1 MQDLRAAAA
10 WLDHRSAPCFH
21 HALLL
26 QRSEARPYNDPAAD
40 PVLNSVLAALAELR
54 LDEDARALGLRSEH
68 IAAVRSALAALLDE
82 SASQTPGSE
91 PWRDHLFSRVGLPRS
106 AHVGHEFFVELERRL
121 SLPASDPADLLSAS
135 GGAEL
140 ARALHDAIPATHLL
154 IDATLHGTDDQSE
167 ALRALHALAAAPP
180 ARWTTDVKLIAERFG
195 TPSSIARSSSG
206 PVARFLGTCGWRPMA
221 TSCRHVNSKGQSMFC
236 GT

>member
-10 WLDHRSAPCFH
+10 WLDRRSAPCFH

-82 SASQTPGSE
+82 SAAQTPGSE

-106 AHVGHEFFVELERRL
+106 ANVGHEFFVELERRL
-121 SLPASDPADLLSAS
+121 SLPASDPADLAVLQVHALCLLL
-135 GGAEL
+135 GFRGRYGA
-140 ARALHDAIPATHLL
+140 RVDAAETEILHLL
-154 IDATLHGTDDQSE
+154 RRLQLRLRPCLAPRPPPPFGHVPRDMPQRPAHRPLRLA
-167 ALRALHALAAAPP
+167 ALLLLAALAFTAAMHTRLT
-180 ARWTTDVKLIAERFG
+180 ADHAALQAHLSTLA
-195 TPSSIARSSSG
+195 
-206 PVARFLGTCGWRPMA
+206 A
-221 TSCRHVNSKGQSMFC
+221 TR
-236 GT
+236 

>member
-82 SASQTPGSE
+82 SAAQTPGSE

-106 AHVGHEFFVELERRL
+106 ANVGHEFFVELERRL
-121 SLPASDPADLLSAS
+121 SLPTADPADLAVLQIHALCLFL
-135 GGAEL
+135 GLRGRYGARIDAPEAEL
-140 ARALHDAIPATHLL
+140 EHQLRRLQLKLRPLLTPRPPPPSVPVTPRLPAPLPRST
-154 IDATLHGTDDQSE
+154 
-167 ALRALHALAAAPP
+167 LRAAALLVIFTLALLAGLRARLEHHAQTLRDHLAALP
-180 ARWTTDVKLIAERFG
+180 
-195 TPSSIARSSSG
+195 
-206 PVARFLGTCGWRPMA
+206 
-221 TSCRHVNSKGQSMFC
+221 
-236 GT
+236 